1 MISFA
6 LRDGGIKEV
15 QEFERQFAEF
25 MGVNHAVAV
34 SNGTMADVLALAVL
48 KEKFPEKKKV
58 IMPALTF
65 AAQLNAVLFNNL
77 EPVFYDYGYRID
89 LPNWNNDVL
98 CFFPVHLLGKPESR
112 SYLGVPK
119 IEDSCESLGSKIH
132 GQQCGTFGD
141 MGTFSFYAT
150 HTMTTGEGGIII
162 TNSEEY
168 ANIARSLR
176 NFGEGKEK
184 FRYDR
189 IGWNAKMSKQAAE
202 LGLEGMKTLKQDLE
216 KRHDNY
222 LYMGGKEEEGEYIV
236 PHGLPRFYENRDEKI
251 KELKEKGIDARP
263 IFSCLPTQEP
273 VYSFLGYKFG
283 DFPEA
288 ERIGRTGLYV
298 PCHQN
303 LTKEEMDYIV
313 SNL

>member
-25 MGVNHAVAV
+25 MGVKYAVAV
-34 SNGTMADVLALAVL
+34 CNGTMADIIALAVL
-48 KEKFPEKKKV
+48 KEKFPNKKKV

-65 AAQLNAVLFNNL
+65 VAQLNAVLFNNL
-77 EPVFYDYGYRID
+77 EPVFYDVCDIVVPPD
-89 LPNWNNDVL
+89 DSL
-98 CFFPVHLLGKPESR
+98 CLFPVHLLGKPQEFDSN
-112 SYLGVPK
+112 LPV
-119 IEDSCESLGSKIH
+119 IEDACEALGSKYRNDEL
-132 GQQCGTFGD
+132 CGTAGD
-141 MGTFSFYAT
+141 MGVFSFYAT
-150 HTMTTGEGGIII
+150 HTMTTGEGGMIV
-162 TNSEEY
+162 TNNEEY

-176 NFGEGKEK
+176 NFGEGREK

-202 LGLEGMKTLKQDLE
+202 LGLEGMKTLKRDLK
-216 KRHDNY
+216 KRHANY

-236 PHGLPRFYENRDEKI
+236 PHGLPRFYENRDVKM
-251 KELKEKGIDARP
+251 KELKEKGIDCRP

-273 VYSFLGYKFG
+273 AYAFLGHKEG

-288 ERIGRTGLYV
+288 ERIGKTGLYV

-303 LTKEEMDYIV
+303 LTKEEMDYIKQCV
-313 SNL
+313 